1 MAAILYAWE
10 LGANLGHMGSFLPV
24 ARELRRRGISV
35 HWAVARPGQAA
46 RLLPDAGF
54 EWLQAPRI
62 PEQKGDGP
70 PLNFADILLRFGYGS
85 SVDLLGLVVAWRQLM
100 QLTGIDAVVANHAP
114 TAILA
119 ARTLDIPV
127 MLFGSGFLCPPR
139 MHPSPSMRPWVTV
152 AEKQLLDRDRLA
164 LDSINA
170 ILDRYRRPPLG
181 ILAQLFQV
189 AEDSLLSFPELD
201 HYRQRGPA
209 RYWGM
214 LPAAVAGAGEWPAT
228 PGPKVFSYLRPETP
242 HLAIA
247 LQTLSDLRASVLIYA
262 PGLPPDLV
270 KRHAAAHIH
279 FSSVPVDLN
288 KVARE
293 ADVALTYASHATTA
307 AFLLAGKPVMML
319 PGHLEQFLLARRVE
333 ELGAG
338 LVQNPEQPP
347 DHLAAMFHR
356 VLNEPGFRHRAAGFA
371 EKYADFNQ
379 DAVLANIIARIEAL
393 IGDAEPEPA

>member
-1 MAAILYAWE
+1 VAAILYAWE
-10 LGANLGHMGSFLPV
+10 LGANLGHVGSFLPV
-24 ARELRRRGISV
+24 ARELRQRGTTV

-54 EWLQAPRI
+54 DWLQAPRLL
-62 PEQKGDGP
+62 EQKREGP
-70 PLNFADILLRFGYGS
+70 PLNYGDILLRFGYGN

-100 QLTGIDAVVANHAP
+100 ALTGVDAVLTNHAP

-119 ARTLDIPV
+119 ARTLDMPV
-127 MLFGSGFLCPPR
+127 MLFGSGFLCPPPI
-139 MHPSPSMRPWVTV
+139 HPTPSMRPWESV
-152 AEKQLLDRDRLA
+152 AKAQLLECDQLA
-164 LDSINA
+164 LASINA
-170 ILDRYRRPPLG
+170 ILDRYDKPQLG
-181 ILAQLFQV
+181 FLAQLFQV
-189 AEDSLLSFPELD
+189 AENSLLSFPELD

-242 HLAIA
+242 HLENA
-247 LQTLSDLRASVLIYA
+247 LQALSGLSASVLIYA
-262 PGLPPDLV
+262 PGLPAELV

-279 FSSVPVDLN
+279 FSPVPVDLN

-293 ADVALTYASHATTA
+293 ADAGLTYGSHATTA

-319 PGHLEQFLLARRVE
+319 PGHLEQFLLAKRVE

-338 LVQNPEQPP
+338 LVQNPEQPS
-347 DHLAAMFHR
+347 DHLAAMLYR
-356 VLNEPGFRHRAAGFA
+356 VLNEPGFRHRAAVFA
-371 EKYADFNQ
+371 EKYADFDQ
-379 DAVLANIIARIEAL
+379 DAVLANIVARIEGL
-393 IGDAEPEPA
+393 IDAELEPT

>member
-10 LGANLGHMGSFLPV
+10 LGANLGHVGTFLPL
-24 ARELRRRGISV
+24 ARELRQRGTAV

-54 EWLQAPRI
+54 DWLQAPVI
-62 PEQKGDGP
+62 PEQRREGP
-70 PLNFADILLRFGYGS
+70 PLNYADILLRFGYGS
-85 SVDLLGLVVAWRQLM
+85 DVDLLGLVVAWCQLM
-100 QLTGIDAVVANHAP
+100 RLTGAGAVVANHAP

-119 ARTLDIPV
+119 ARILDLPV
-127 MLFGSGFLCPPR
+127 MLFGSGFLCPPQV
-139 MHPSPSMRPWVTV
+139 HPTPSMRPWAAVGH
-152 AEKQLLDRDRLA
+152 EQLLNCDRLA
-164 LDSINA
+164 LASINA
-170 ILDRYRRPPLG
+170 VLDRYGRPRLEY
-181 ILAQLFQV
+181 LARLFQV

-201 HYRQRGPA
+201 HYRMRKSA

-214 LPAAVAGAGEWPAT
+214 LPAAVAGAGEWPAA

-242 HLAIA
+242 YLEIA
-247 LQTLSDLRASVLIYA
+247 LQTLHDLQGSILIYA
-262 PGLPPDLV
+262 PGLPAELV
-270 KRHAAAHIH
+270 RRYAAAHIH
-279 FSSVPVDLN
+279 FSAVPVDLN

-293 ADVALTYASHATTA
+293 ADAGLTYASHATTA

-319 PGHLEQFLLARRVE
+319 PGHLEQFLLAKRVE

-356 VLNEPGFRHRAAGFA
+356 VLNEPSFRNQAAGFA
-371 EKYADFNQ
+371 DKYANFDQ
-379 DAVLANIIARIEAL
+379 DAVLANIVARI
-393 IGDAEPEPA
+393 GDLTDAR